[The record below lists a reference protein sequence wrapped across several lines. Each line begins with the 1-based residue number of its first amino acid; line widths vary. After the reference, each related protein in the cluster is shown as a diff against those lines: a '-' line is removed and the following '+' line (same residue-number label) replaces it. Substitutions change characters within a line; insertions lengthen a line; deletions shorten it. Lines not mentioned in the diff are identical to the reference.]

1 MMKIRR
7 FALLLLTLSLG
18 MLGLAGCKNE
28 TVPLIQTM
36 TDAQHARI
44 GVMTGTTSGQLVAQ
58 RLPEAQVQN
67 FDSIT
72 DAFAALKSG
81 QLDGVVIAYS
91 TAILVRRN
99 NPEFV
104 ILDEKLSDEQNAIAV
119 RKGNDELLK
128 AVDQIISDLKAE
140 GVLASMAKRWFKT
153 DPGPY
158 EEIDIPVPTTGKPLR
173 IGVNA
178 TREPFNFVD
187 KNGRITGHDG
197 DLARL
202 IAQRLNR
209 PIEFQ
214 DMKFM
219 ALIPAL
225 QAGKVDLLVTG
236 MFESEERRKFVN
248 FTQPYYANSQVM
260 IVKGAEA
267 APSGESSFWSGLQQS
282 IESNLLTES
291 RYLILWDGLK
301 TTFVISALSIL
312 FGTLLGGA
320 VCFMRMA
327 RSPLLSIPARI
338 FIAVLRGVPVVVL
351 LMLIFY
357 VVFASVNISP
367 VFVAVVAFGLNFA
380 AYAAEIFRTGI
391 ESIERGQT
399 EAGLS
404 MGFSRTAT
412 FRLVILPQMVRRIL
426 PVYKGEVISIVKMTS
441 IVGYIA
447 VMDLTKASDIIRA
460 RTFDAFFPL
469 VLVAILYFLISY
481 LLIAVMDWGERR
493 TDPRRKLQKESAS

>member
-1 MMKIRR
+1 MKIGRL
-7 FALLLLTLSLG
+7 ALLLLTLSLG
-18 MLGLAGCKNE
+18 MLGLAGCKE
-28 TVPLIQTM
+28 DTAALIKTIS
-36 TDAQHARI
+36 DAQHARV
-44 GVMTGTTSGQLVAQ
+44 GVMTGTTSGQLVSQ
-58 RLPEAQVQN
+58 RLPEAKVLS
-67 FDSIT
+67 FDNIT

-81 QLDGVVIAYS
+81 QLDAVVIAYS
-91 TAILVRRN
+91 TAILMRRT
-99 NPEFV
+99 NPDFV
-104 ILDEKLSDEQNAIAV
+104 VLDEKLSDEKNAIAV

-128 AVDQIISDLKAE
+128 AVDQIITDLKAE
-140 GVLASMAKRWFKT
+140 GVLAAMAKQWFKT

-158 EEIDIPVPTTGKPLR
+158 EEIDVAVPATGTPLR
-173 IGVNA
+173 VGVNA
-178 TREPFNFVD
+178 TREPFSFVD
-187 KNGRITGHDG
+187 KNGRIVGHDS

-225 QAGKVDLLVTG
+225 QAGKIDLISTG
-236 MFESEERRKFVN
+236 MFESEERKKFVN
-248 FTQPYYANSQVM
+248 FTQPYYANAQVM
-260 IVKGAEA
+260 VVKGAA
-267 APSGESSFWSGLQQS
+267 SSVSGESTFWAGLQDS
-282 IESNLLTES
+282 IESNLLAEN
-291 RYLILWDGLK
+291 RYLLLWDGLK
-301 TTFVISALSIL
+301 TTFIISALSIL
-312 FGTLLGGA
+312 FGTIVGGA

-327 RSPLLSIPARI
+327 RSPLLSVPARI

-357 VVFASVNISP
+357 VVFASVNVSP

-404 MGFSRTAT
+404 MGFSRVAT
-412 FRLVILPQMVRRIL
+412 FRLVIMPQMVRRIL

-469 VLVAILYFLISY
+469 VLVAVLYFLISY
-481 LLIAVMDWGERR
+481 LLIALMDWGERR
-493 TDPRRKLQKESAS
+493 TDPRRKFRKVAAS

>member
-1 MMKIRR
+1 MKIGRL
-7 FALLLLTLSLG
+7 ALLLLTLSLG
-18 MLGLAGCKNE
+18 MLGLAGCKE
-28 TVPLIQTM
+28 DTAALIKTM
-36 TDAQHARI
+36 SDAQHACV
-44 GVMTGTTSGQLVAQ
+44 GVMTGTTSGQLVSQ
-58 RLPEAQVQN
+58 RLPEAKVLS
-67 FDSIT
+67 FDNIT

-81 QLDGVVIAYS
+81 QLDAVVIAYS
-91 TAILVRRN
+91 TAILMRRT
-99 NPEFV
+99 NPDFV
-104 ILDEKLSDEQNAIAV
+104 VLDEKLSDEKNAIAV
-119 RKGNDELLK
+119 RRGNDELLK

-140 GVLASMAKRWFKT
+140 GVLAAMAKQWFKA

-158 EEIDIPVPTTGKPLR
+158 EEIDIALPTTGTPLR
-173 IGVNA
+173 VGVNA
-178 TREPFNFVD
+178 TREPFSFVD
-187 KNGRITGHDG
+187 KNGRIVGHDS

-225 QAGKVDLLVTG
+225 QAGKIDLISTG
-236 MFESEERRKFVN
+236 MFESEERKKFVN
-248 FTQPYYANSQVM
+248 FTQPYYANAQVM
-260 IVKGAEA
+260 VVKGAA
-267 APSGESSFWSGLQQS
+267 APASGESTFWAGLQDS
-282 IESNLLTES
+282 IESNLLAEN
-291 RYLILWDGLK
+291 RYLLLWDGLK
-301 TTFVISALSIL
+301 TTFIISALSIL
-312 FGTLLGGA
+312 FGTIVGGA

-327 RSPLLSIPARI
+327 RSPLLSVPARI

-357 VVFASVNISP
+357 VVFASVNVSP

-404 MGFSRTAT
+404 MGFSRIAT
-412 FRLVILPQMVRRIL
+412 FRLVIMPQMVRRIL

-469 VLVAILYFLISY
+469 VLVAVLYFLISY
-481 LLIAVMDWGERR
+481 LLVAVMDWGERR
-493 TDPRRKLQKESAS
+493 TDPRRKFRKVSAS

>member
-1 MMKIRR
+1 MKIGRL
-7 FALLLLTLSLG
+7 ALLFLTLSG
-18 MLGLAGCKNE
+18 VLGLAGCKEE
-28 TVPLIQTM
+28 TPVLIT
-36 TDAQHARI
+36 TVSDAQHARI
-44 GVMTGTTSGQLVAQ
+44 GVMTGTTSGQIVSQ
-58 RLPEAQVQN
+58 RLPEAQVLS
-67 FDSIT
+67 FDNIT
-72 DAFAALKSG
+72 DAFAALKSS

-91 TAILVRRN
+91 TAILMRRT
-99 NPEFV
+99 NPDFV
-104 ILDEKLSDEQNAIAV
+104 VLDEKLSDEKNAIAV

-140 GVLASMAKRWFKT
+140 GVFTSMAKRWFKP

-158 EEIDIPVPTTGKPLR
+158 DEIDIAVPTTGKPLR

-178 TREPFNFVD
+178 TREPFSFVD
-187 KNGRITGHDG
+187 KNGRIVGHDS

-225 QAGKVDLLVTG
+225 QAGKIDLIATG
-236 MFESEERRKFVN
+236 MFESEERKKFVN
-248 FTQPYYANSQVM
+248 FTQPYYANAQVM
-260 IVKGAEA
+260 IVKGTA
-267 APSGESSFWSGLQQS
+267 ASASSESTFWGGLQDS
-282 IESNLLTES
+282 IESNLLNEN
-291 RYLILWDGLK
+291 RYLLLWDGLK
-301 TTFVISALSIL
+301 TTFIISALSIL
-312 FGTLLGGA
+312 FGTILGGA

-327 RSPLLSIPARI
+327 RSPLLSVPARI

-357 VVFASVNISP
+357 VVFASVNVSP

-404 MGFSRTAT
+404 MGFSRIAT

-469 VLVAILYFLISY
+469 VLVAVLYFLISY
-481 LLIAVMDWGERR
+481 LLIALMDWAERR
-493 TDPRRKLQKESAS
+493 TDPRRKVKKVSAA

>member
-1 MMKIRR
+1 MKIGRL
-7 FALLLLTLSLG
+7 ALLLLTLSLG
-18 MLGLAGCKNE
+18 MLGLAGCKE
-28 TVPLIQTM
+28 DTAALIKTM
-36 TDAQHARI
+36 SDAQHACV
-44 GVMTGTTSGQLVAQ
+44 GVMTGTTSGPLVSQ
-58 RLPEAQVQN
+58 RLPEAKVLS
-67 FDSIT
+67 FDNIT

-81 QLDGVVIAYS
+81 QLDAVVIAYS
-91 TAILVRRN
+91 TAILMRRT
-99 NPEFV
+99 NPDFV
-104 ILDEKLSDEQNAIAV
+104 VLDEKLSDEKNAIAV

-140 GVLASMAKRWFKT
+140 GVLAAMAKQWFKT

-158 EEIDIPVPTTGKPLR
+158 EEIDIAVPTTGTPLR

-178 TREPFNFVD
+178 TREPFSFVD
-187 KNGRITGHDG
+187 KNGRIVGHDS

-225 QAGKVDLLVTG
+225 QAGKIDLISTG
-236 MFESEERRKFVN
+236 MFESEERKKFVN
-248 FTQPYYANSQVM
+248 FTQPYYANAQVM
-260 IVKGAEA
+260 VVKGAA
-267 APSGESSFWSGLQQS
+267 APASGESTFWAGLQDS
-282 IESNLLTES
+282 IESNLLAEN
-291 RYLILWDGLK
+291 RYLLLWDGLK
-301 TTFVISALSIL
+301 TTLIISALSIL
-312 FGTLLGGA
+312 FGTIVGGA

-327 RSPLLSIPARI
+327 RSPLLSVPARI

-357 VVFASVNISP
+357 VVFASVNVSP

-404 MGFSRTAT
+404 MGFSRIAT
-412 FRLVILPQMVRRIL
+412 FRLVIMPQMVRRIL

-469 VLVAILYFLISY
+469 VLVAVLYFLISY
-481 LLIAVMDWGERR
+481 LLIALMDWGERR
-493 TDPRRKLQKESAS
+493 TDPRRKFRKVSAS

>member
-1 MMKIRR
+1 MKIGRL
-7 FALLLLTLSLG
+7 ALLVLTLSLG
-18 MLGLAGCKNE
+18 ILGLAGCKE
-28 TVPLIQTM
+28 DTPVIIKTM
-36 TDAQHARI
+36 SDAKHARV
-44 GVMTGTTSGQLVAQ
+44 GVMTGTTSGQLVSQ
-58 RLPEAQVQN
+58 RLPEAQVLS
-67 FDSIT
+67 FDNIT

-81 QLDGVVIAYS
+81 QLDAVVIAYS
-91 TAILVRRN
+91 TAILMRRT
-99 NPEFV
+99 NPDFV
-104 ILDEKLSDEQNAIAV
+104 VLDEKLSDENNAIAV

-128 AVDQIISDLKAE
+128 AVDKIITDLKAE
-140 GVLASMAKRWFKT
+140 GVFAAMAKQWFKT

-158 EEIDIPVPTTGKPLR
+158 EEIDIAVPTTGTPLR
-173 IGVNA
+173 VGVNA
-178 TREPFNFVD
+178 TREPFSFVD
-187 KNGRITGHDG
+187 KNGRIVGHDS

-225 QAGKVDLLVTG
+225 QAGKIDLISTG
-236 MFESEERRKFVN
+236 MFESEERKKFVN
-248 FTQPYYANSQVM
+248 FTQPYYANAQVM
-260 IVKGAEA
+260 VVKGAA
-267 APSGESSFWSGLQQS
+267 SSASGESTFWAGLKDS
-282 IESNLLTES
+282 IESNLLAEN
-291 RYLILWDGLK
+291 RYLLLWDGLK
-301 TTFVISALSIL
+301 TTFIISALSIL

-327 RSPLLSIPARI
+327 RSPLLNIPARI

-357 VVFASVNISP
+357 VVFASVNVSP

-380 AYAAEIFRTGI
+380 AYAAEIFRAGI

-404 MGFSRTAT
+404 MGFGRVAT
-412 FRLVILPQMVRRIL
+412 FRLVIMPQMVRRIL

-469 VLVAILYFLISY
+469 VLVAVLYFLISY
-481 LLIAVMDWGERR
+481 LLIALMDWGERH
-493 TDPRRKLQKESAS
+493 TDPRRKFNKVSAS

>member
-1 MMKIRR
+1 MKNGRL
-7 FALLLLTLSLG
+7 ALLLLTLSLG
-18 MLGLAGCKNE
+18 LLGIAGCKE
-28 TVPLIQTM
+28 DTPVIIKTM
-36 TDAQHARI
+36 SDAQHARI
-44 GVMTGTTSGQLVAQ
+44 GVMTGTTSGQIVSQ
-58 RLPEAQVQN
+58 RLPEAKVQS
-67 FDSIT
+67 FDNIT

-81 QLDGVVIAYS
+81 QLDGVVTAYS
-91 TAILVRRN
+91 SGILLQRSSSDL
-99 NPEFV
+99 V
-104 ILDEKLSDEQNAIAV
+104 ILDERLSAENNAVAV
-119 RKGNDELLK
+119 RKGNDQLLR
-128 AVDQIISDLKAE
+128 AVDKIISDLKAE
-140 GVLASMAKRWFKT
+140 GIFASMAKRWFKT

-158 EEIDIPVPTTGKPLR
+158 EEIEIPVPTTGTPLR
-173 IGVNA
+173 IGVSA
-178 TREPFNFVD
+178 TREPFSFVD
-187 KNGRITGHDG
+187 DKGRITGHDG

-225 QAGKVDLLVTG
+225 QSGKIDLIVTG
-236 MFESEERRKFVN
+236 MLESEERRKFVD
-248 FTQPYYANSQVM
+248 FTQPYYANFQVLM
-260 IVKGAEA
+260 VKGAA
-267 APSGESSFWSGLQQS
+267 ASNSGQFTFWGGLQQS
-282 IESNLLTES
+282 IESNLLTEN
-291 RYLILWDGLK
+291 RYLLLWDGLK
-301 TTFVISALSIL
+301 TTFIISALSIL

-327 RSPLLSIPARI
+327 RSPLLNIPARI

-357 VVFASVNISP
+357 VVFASVNVSP

-404 MGFSRTAT
+404 MGFSRVAT
-412 FRLVILPQMVRRIL
+412 FRLVIMPQMIRRIL

-469 VLVAILYFLISY
+469 VLVAVLYFLISY
-481 LLIAVMDWGERR
+481 LLIALMDWGERR
-493 TDPRRKLQKESAS
+493 TDPRRKFKKVSAS